1 VEKWQNQTEKQMLE
15 QIRSSIGKVQFPVDS
30 YNEQIMN
37 RIEHMEIKR
46 GGKLFK
52 KTLASACVAV
62 MIGLGTV
69 TAGFISPVWADTLSQ
84 FPVFS
89 SIFKHME
96 DPGLKLA
103 AEKGLTTSPNMSVTK
118 DGVTLSVIEV
128 FYDGTR
134 LAFGFKREGVMDERV
149 QAQITDHKT
158 HDFDQSTKG
167 MVGWPVVTLP
177 SGEPVSFGSAS
188 TGDVHG
194 QPHTLLLELNNLR
207 NTAALGDEFKVDIQV
222 PVAQIAEPFEFQVT
236 VKKVTEGIINLT
248 PDQGASRGS
257 FHYRV
262 KNLDITPVTM
272 RLIITSEGEVPASPE
287 QTGEYAP
294 TEVFYELVDDAG
306 NVINPRQMGYGMGK
320 ALRHPILDNIYDVF
334 PQKPKTVT
342 VRPYTCTFDSEF
354 NLLLDGNGD
363 RLKTYYKELETTIVI
378 P

>member
-1 VEKWQNQTEKQMLE
+1 MEKWQNQTEKQMLE
-15 QIRSSIGKVQFPVDS
+15 QIRSIIGKVQLPVDS

-37 RIEHMEIKR
+37 RIEHMEIK
-46 GGKLFK
+46 GGRKLFK
-52 KTLASACVAV
+52 KTLAAACVAV

-89 SIFKHME
+89 SIFKHTE
-96 DPGLKLA
+96 NPGLKLA

-118 DGVTLSVIEV
+118 DGVTLRVTEV

-149 QAQITDHKT
+149 QAQITDYKT

-167 MVGWPVVTLP
+167 LVGWPVVTLP

-188 TGDVHG
+188 TGDVRG
-194 QPHTLLLELNNLR
+194 QPHTLLLELNELR

-236 VKKVTEGIINLT
+236 VKKVAEGIINLT

-294 TEVFYELVDDAG
+294 TEVFYELVDDVG
-306 NVINPRQMGYGMGK
+306 NVINPRQMGYAMAK
-320 ALRHPILDNIYDVF
+320 AVQHPILDNLYNTF
-334 PQKPKTVT
+334 PQIPKTIT
-342 VRPYTCTFDSEF
+342 VRPYTCTFDSEL
-354 NLLLDGNGD
+354 NILLDANGE
-363 RLKTYYKELETTIVI
+363 RVKTYYKELETTIVI

>member
-1 VEKWQNQTEKQMLE
+1 MEKWQNQTEKQTVDY
-15 QIRSSIGKVQFPVDS
+15 IRSSIGKIQLPVDT

-46 GGKLFK
+46 GSKLFK
-52 KTLASACVAV
+52 KTLAAACVAV

-118 DGVTLSVIEV
+118 DGVTLSVTEV
-128 FYDGTR
+128 FYDGAR
-134 LAFGFKREGVMDERV
+134 LAIGFERAGIMDERV
-149 QAQITDHKT
+149 LAEITDFKT

-167 MVGWPVVTLP
+167 LLGLPVVTQV
-177 SGEPVSFGSAS
+177 SGEPINFGSSS

-236 VKKVTEGIINLT
+236 VKKVTEGVINLT
-248 PDQGASRGS
+248 PGQGASKGS
-257 FHYRV
+257 FQYTV
-262 KNLDITPVTM
+262 KSLDITPATL
-272 RLIITSEGEVPASPE
+272 RLIVTSEGEVPASAE

-294 TEVFYELVDDAG
+294 TEVFYELVDDVG

-342 VRPYTCTFDSEF
+342 VRPYTCTFDSEL
-354 NLLLDGNGD
+354 NLLLDGNGE